1 MGGAERLPSGRR
13 VARHRGDGRD
23 HRRAAD
29 CGAVESGVR
38 RPVHQ
43 RLSPRAVRRG
53 RHRSRRSGDRRCA
66 GAEDPPSR
74 ACSGRREPGRVT
86 QISPPLRLPAAERRQ
101 ALVETALRVFSEGS
115 YRGTTTAEIARAAR
129 VSEPILYRHFAS
141 KRDLYFACIDEAWK
155 RLRML
160 WEETI
165 ASEPDP
171 ANWMQIMAKSYIC
184 LRDAKSGV
192 VVSDLWMQ
200 AVVEA
205 GDDAEVRKFLK
216 RHMREVHDYMAE
228 VIRRV
233 QAAGVINAAR
243 DADAE
248 AWISLAG
255 GLLGTIG
262 RRVGLL
268 KDSDFESI
276 RASRREWMTGSA

>member
-1 MGGAERLPSGRR
+1 M
-13 VARHRGDGRD
+13 
-23 HRRAAD
+23 
-29 CGAVESGVR
+29 
-38 RPVHQ
+38 
-43 RLSPRAVRRG
+43 
-53 RHRSRRSGDRRCA
+53 
-66 GAEDPPSR
+66 
-74 ACSGRREPGRVT
+74 T
-86 QISPPLRLPAAERRQ
+86 QVSPPLRLPAAERRQ

-115 YRGTTTAEIARAAR
+115 YRGATTAEIARAAG

-141 KRDLYFACIDEAWK
+141 KRDLYFACIDEAWE
-155 RLRML
+155 RLRAL

-171 ANWMQIMAKSYIC
+171 AKWMQVMAKSYIC

-216 RHMREVHDYMAE
+216 RHMREVHDYMAD
-228 VIRRV
+228 VIREV
-233 QAAGVINAAR
+233 QAAGVINPAR

-276 RASRREWMTGSA
+276 RASRREWMTGAVS

>member
-1 MGGAERLPSGRR
+1 MT
-13 VARHRGDGRD
+13 
-23 HRRAAD
+23 
-29 CGAVESGVR
+29 AVSTTH
-38 RPVHQ
+38 P
-43 RLSPRAVRRG
+43 
-53 RHRSRRSGDRRCA
+53 
-66 GAEDPPSR
+66 
-74 ACSGRREPGRVT
+74 
-86 QISPPLRLPAAERRQ
+86 RLPAAERRE
-101 ALVETALRVFSEGS
+101 ALVDTALRVFSEGS
-115 YRGTTTAEIARAAR
+115 YRGTTTAEIAREAG

-141 KRDLYFACIDEAWK
+141 KRDLYFACIAEAWL
-155 RLRML
+155 RLRTL
-160 WEETI
+160 WDETI

-171 ANWMQIMAKSYIC
+171 ASWMQIMAKSYIC

-205 GDDAEVRKFLK
+205 GDDPEVRKFLK
-216 RHMREVHDYMAE
+216 RHMREVHDYIAE
-228 VIRRV
+228 VISRV
-233 QAAGVINAAR
+233 QAAGVVNPAR

-276 RASRREWMTGSA
+276 RASRREWMTGST